1 MRNRWQAVE
10 YSNDNKY
17 YPVCVLDR
25 KYNLHFW
32 IDVWIDEDYNDVI
45 AEWNQDTFYLDN
57 SEDRRRRN
65 IQDNC
70 DNYMNAT
77 SEAINFLVAQDI
89 IYQDDKANWYY
100 KEDNN
105 SESK

>member
-1 MRNRWQAVE
+1 MVNRWRAVE
-10 YSNDNKY
+10 YSDDDKY
-17 YPVCVLDR
+17 YSVCVLDK

-32 IDVWIDEDYNDVI
+32 IDVWIDEDYNDVR
-45 AEWNQDTFYLDN
+45 AEWNQDTFYLAD

-70 DNYMNAT
+70 DNYMEAT
-77 SEAINFLVAQDI
+77 SEAINFLVVQDI
-89 IYQDDKANWYY
+89 IYQDDKAGWHY

-105 SESK
+105 EGK